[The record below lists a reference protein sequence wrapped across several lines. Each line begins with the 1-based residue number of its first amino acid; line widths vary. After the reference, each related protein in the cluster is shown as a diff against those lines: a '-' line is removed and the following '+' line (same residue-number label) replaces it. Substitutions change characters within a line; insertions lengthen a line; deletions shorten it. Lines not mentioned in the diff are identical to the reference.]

1 MALEDIGQ
9 VLFVDILK
17 MSQYPGSP
25 FTGNI
30 FNDLVMFFFIPTV
43 FIILVVYM
51 MVARV
56 LPADYKGLRFLLG
69 IAAYL
74 FIIVGGYYSLFAY
87 LAGPYFLFLILFMGL
102 LFYFTR
108 HFQRTGGAPALHG
121 SATRGG
127 VNETGAD
134 SRVHQLIDAEIEA
147 EELETQIKEAKHL
160 ANPQNVPQMQTRL
173 SELKSTIRRLKPSVQ
188 RNPLESIQYQNLRH
202 KHHLR

>member
-9 VLFVDILK
+9 ILFVEILK
-17 MSQYPGSP
+17 MTEYPGAP
-25 FTGNI
+25 FTGNA
-30 FNDLVMFFFIPTV
+30 FSDLVMFFFIPTV

-56 LPADYKGLRFLLG
+56 LPAQYSGLRFLLG

-87 LAGPYFLFLILFMGL
+87 LAGPYFLFLILIMGL

-108 HFQRTGGAPALHG
+108 HFHGAQTPQTGG
-121 SATRGG
+121 GG
-127 VNETGAD
+127 QQGLMASSNRVQELVNF
-134 SRVHQLIDAEIEA
+134 RIEE
-147 EELETQIKEAKHL
+147 EELRKQIEEARKL

-173 SELKSTIRRLKPSVQ
+173 SEVRKEIRILEPNVK
-188 RNPLESIQYQNLRH
+188 RNPVENMQYQMLKH
-202 KHHLR
+202 KHHLK

>member
-9 VLFVDILK
+9 VLFVEILK

-30 FNDLVMFFFIPTV
+30 FNDLIMFFFIPTV
-43 FIILVVYM
+43 FIILVVYL

-56 LPADYKGLRFLLG
+56 LPPDYKGLRFLLG
-69 IAAYL
+69 IATYM

-87 LAGPYFLFLILFMGL
+87 LAGPYFLFLILIMGL

-108 HFQRTGGAPALHG
+108 HFHKAPGTGG
-121 SATRGG
+121 GG
-127 VNETGAD
+127 ASQMQSQGVG
-134 SRVHQLIDAEIEA
+134 SRVQELIDAEIEA
-147 EELETQIKEAKHL
+147 EELQAQIREASKL

-173 SELKSTIRRLKPSVQ
+173 SELKATIRRIKPNVTHHPTE
-188 RNPLESIQYQNLRH
+188 NVQYQMLRH
-202 KHHLR
+202 KHHLK

>member
-1 MALEDIGQ
+1 MAIEDIGQ

-56 LPADYKGLRFLLG
+56 LPVQYTGLRFLLG

-87 LAGPYFLFLILFMGL
+87 LAGPYFMFLILFMGL

-108 HFQRTGGAPALHG
+108 HFQRTGSG
-121 SATRGG
+121 
-127 VNETGAD
+127 
-134 SRVHQLIDAEIEA
+134 
-147 EELETQIKEAKHL
+147 
-160 ANPQNVPQMQTRL
+160 
-173 SELKSTIRRLKPSVQ
+173 
-188 RNPLESIQYQNLRH
+188 
-202 KHHLR
+202 

>member
-9 VLFVDILK
+9 LLFVDILK

-56 LPADYKGLRFLLG
+56 LPAQYIGLRFLLG
-69 IAAYL
+69 IAAYM

-108 HFQRTGGAPALHG
+108 HFQKTGPGLAG
-121 SATRGG
+121 STTKGG

-134 SRVHQLIDAEIEA
+134 SRVTELINAEIEA
-147 EELETQIKEAKHL
+147 EELDKQIKEAKHL

-173 SELKSTIRRLKPSVQ
+173 SELRSTIRRLKPNVT
-188 RNPLESIQYQNLRH
+188 RNPIENLQYQNLRH